1 MTVVLYTLIGDLV
14 GSRRASVERAALQ
27 DRFGAVLSEVTAMLG
42 PAQALEPTRGDE
54 LQGAFTTV
62 GDALTAALL
71 VRLALLPDADVRCGV
86 GFGEVSVHDA
96 DRTPVLQD
104 GPGWWS
110 ARKAIEEISGKN
122 DDRRTWYDGRDPVE
136 TGQVNAFLLC
146 RDQLIARLNDRGLR
160 MLRLG
165 LGGTSQKEIARL
177 EGVWPSAVSQQF
189 SRGIGAV
196 LEAHRQVATE
206 APS

>member
-1 MTVVLYTLIGDLV
+1 
-14 GSRRASVERAALQ
+14 
-27 DRFGAVLSEVTAMLG
+27 MLA

-54 LQGAFTTV
+54 LQGAFTTL

-71 VRLALLPDADVRCGV
+71 VRLAMLPDTDVRCGV

-110 ARKAIEEISGKN
+110 ARKAIEEISAKN

-165 LGGTSQKEIARL
+165 LSGTPQNEIARL

-196 LEAHRQVATE
+196 LEAHRQVAVE
-206 APS
+206 ASA